1 MESSGECC
9 HDGWRQ
15 EIVDGIFHDAF
26 HIITGLLARDW
37 LVTVVAS
44 VIRQETETT
53 MTTTRSFQIWR
64 RNFQIISSN
73 PPGWRTPNQSDKKS
87 NQRIWR
93 FLGFSLLFSLFG
105 NICFISKRSTF
116 IGLEIKRHPAQ
127 EPDAPGRREP
137 SGPAAERDAAGPVRA
152 MRPGAERDAAGR
164 RERCGRAG
172 ESDAAGRVRGM
183 RPGGWEGCGR
193 AGEREAAGGRRAWAP
208 RGRNRATVT
217 MGNVPLGVI
226 PSNWLDQHNNSA
238 D

>member
-152 MRPGAERDAAGR
+152 MRPGAE
-164 RERCGRAG
+164 
-172 ESDAAGRVRGM
+172 SDAAGRVRGM
-183 RPGGWEGCGR
+183 RPGRWEGSGR
-193 AGEREAAGGRRAWAP
+193 GPEGMSASGPQSGDRYDGKCTI
-208 RGRNRATVT
+208 GRNPIQLTGST
-217 MGNVPLGVI
+217 
-226 PSNWLDQHNNSA
+226 
-238 D
+238 